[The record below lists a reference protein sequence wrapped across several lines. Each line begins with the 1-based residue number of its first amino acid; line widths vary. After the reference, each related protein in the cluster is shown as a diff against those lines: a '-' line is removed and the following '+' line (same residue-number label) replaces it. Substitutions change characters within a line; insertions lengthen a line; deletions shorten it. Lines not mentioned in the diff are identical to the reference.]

1 MNKML
6 PLMQR
11 EWLQHRFAWAML
23 VLVPVALAVLPLSFG
38 QVEFDTAWASQT
50 GPERS
55 LLVATIAL
63 LATTVVIFLVVGVT
77 SLFITF
83 GLARRDHADRSIEF
97 WLSLPISHSQ
107 SLAVPLLVH
116 LVLVPAA
123 ALLAGLAGGYVLS
136 LLLVTRF
143 VGLGDWF
150 ALPWGS
156 IVPATLAFTLRLVAG
171 LPLAM
176 LWLSPLILL
185 AMLANAL
192 LRRWGVPVLA
202 VALGVGSAVLQGVFG
217 FYGLSE
223 VLLRLVRGAGLSLAG
238 ASGEGVSLD
247 DDKAPDMVLSHLPGW
262 ALQDFGAALQN
273 LADPVFVGALAVSAA
288 LFAVLVAWRTRGAS
302 SGH

>member
-1 MNKML
+1 
-6 PLMQR
+6 
-11 EWLQHRFAWAML
+11 
-23 VLVPVALAVLPLSFG
+23 
-38 QVEFDTAWASQT
+38 
-50 GPERS
+50 
-55 LLVATIAL
+55 
-63 LATTVVIFLVVGVT
+63 
-77 SLFITF
+77 
-83 GLARRDHADRSIEF
+83 
-97 WLSLPISHSQ
+97 
-107 SLAVPLLVH
+107 LLVH

-156 IVPATLAFTLRLVAG
+156 IAPATMAFTLRLAAG

-176 LWLSPLILL
+176 MWLSPLILL

-202 VALGVGSAVLQGVFG
+202 VALGVGSGVLQGVFG
-217 FYGLSE
+217 FHGLSE
-223 VLLRLVRGAGLSLAG
+223 TLLRLVRGAGLSLAG

-247 DDKAPDMVLSHLPGW
+247 DEKSPDMVLSHLPGW

-273 LADPVFVGALAVSAA
+273 LADPVFVGGLAVSAA

>member
-23 VLVPVALAVLPLSFG
+23 VLVPLALAMLLLSVG
-38 QVEFDTAWASQT
+38 QVEFDAAWGEHTAPQRALWL
-50 GPERS
+50 G
-55 LLVATIAL
+55 TIAL
-63 LATTVVIFLVVGVT
+63 LATTVAIFLVVGVT

-97 WLSLPISHSQ
+97 WLSLPISHTQ
-107 SLAVPLLVH
+107 SLAAPLLVH

-150 ALPWGS
+150 ALPWANLA
-156 IVPATLAFTLRLVAG
+156 PATLAFTLRLAAG

-185 AMLANAL
+185 AMLANAF

-217 FYGLSE
+217 IYALTE
-223 VLLRLVRGAGLSLAG
+223 ALVRLLRGAGLSLAG
-238 ASGEGVSLD
+238 ASGEGVTFSN
-247 DDKAPDMVLSHLPGW
+247 DKAPDVVLSHLPGW
-262 ALQDFGAALQN
+262 ALHDFGVALQN
-273 LADPVFVGALAVSAA
+273 LADPVFVGALAVSAT
-288 LFAVLVAWRTRGAS
+288 LFAALVAWRARGAS

>member
-11 EWLQHRFAWAML
+11 EWLQHRFAWALL
-23 VLVPVALAVLPLSFG
+23 VLVPLGLAMLALSAG
-38 QVEFDTAWASQT
+38 QVDFDDTFVQQSAS
-50 GPERS
+50 ERG
-55 LLVATIAL
+55 LLMGTIAL
-63 LATTVVIFLVVGVT
+63 MATTVVIFIVVGVT

-97 WLSLPISHSQ
+97 WLSLPVSHTQ
-107 SLAVPLLVH
+107 ALAAPLLVH

-150 ALPWGS
+150 ALPWASLAPGS
-156 IVPATLAFTLRLVAG
+156 LAFAVRLAAG
-171 LPLAM
+171 LPLAI

-185 AMLANAL
+185 AVLANAF

-202 VALGVGSAVLQGVFG
+202 VTLGVGIAVLQGVFG
-217 FYGLSE
+217 IYALSE
-223 VLLRLVRGAGLSLAG
+223 ALLRLGRGAALSLAG
-238 ASGEGVSLD
+238 ASGEGVTFSD
-247 DDKAPDMVLSHLPGW
+247 EKAPDVVLASLPQW
-262 ALQDFGAALQN
+262 ALHDFGVAVQN
-273 LADPVFVGALAVSAA
+273 LADPVFVGALVVSAA
-288 LFAVLVAWRTRGAS
+288 LFAALVAWRARGAS